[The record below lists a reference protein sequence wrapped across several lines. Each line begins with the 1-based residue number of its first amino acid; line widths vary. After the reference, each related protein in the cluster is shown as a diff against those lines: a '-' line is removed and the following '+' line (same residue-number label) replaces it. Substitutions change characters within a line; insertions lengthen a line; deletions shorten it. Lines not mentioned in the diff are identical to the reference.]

1 MRAASGIAS
10 QGVDKDSAVA
20 AGQIS
25 AFKRMGHSSLGY
37 RQQAESLMAQLKQ
50 DMKGS
55 KRIFSTDATDTSP
68 DAEDASRSIRPLA
81 IPTPPHRS
89 FQNQRSLP
97 PTAQRRNSPRR
108 SLMVPSF

>member
-1 MRAASGIAS
+1 VKTVSGITS
-10 QGVDKDSAVA
+10 QGIDNNSIV

-25 AFKRMGHSSLGY
+25 ASKRKGHSSLGY

-68 DAEDASRSIRPLA
+68 NSEDASRSIRPLA

-89 FQNQRSLP
+89 YQNLRSLP
-97 PTAQRRNSPRR
+97 PAVQRGNSPRR